1 MVTPKKHRCSEK
13 ESEIVAVK
21 FVTVDGI
28 RRCKIH
34 TSTDLVL
41 LTQSASHKF
50 IVVQKIVTVKKIV
63 TPKNCCS
70 KKESSPSQVVAV

>member
-1 MVTPKKHRCSEK
+1 MVTPKHRCSEK

-28 RRCKIH
+28 HHFKIH
-34 TSTDLVL
+34 TSTDLVI
-41 LTQSASHKF
+41 LTQTASHKF
-50 IVVQKIVTVKKIV
+50 VVVQKIVTVKKII
-63 TPKNCCS
+63 TPKHCCS